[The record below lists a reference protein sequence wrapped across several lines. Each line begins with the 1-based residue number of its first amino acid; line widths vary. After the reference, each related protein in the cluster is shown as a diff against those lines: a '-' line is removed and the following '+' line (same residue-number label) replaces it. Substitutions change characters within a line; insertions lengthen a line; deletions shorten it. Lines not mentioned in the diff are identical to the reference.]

1 LTAPQIAPLATVLK
15 KACRSQ
21 TNRLRVSGYI
31 PQNPA
36 AVVYQAIMGMIT
48 FDQDQETDH
57 GHDTEGI
64 YHGEQDQSLEWG
76 IVQVSA
82 PVILLY
88 IASSLFPFEE
98 L

>member
-1 LTAPQIAPLATVLK
+1 
-15 KACRSQ
+15 
-21 TNRLRVSGYI
+21 
-31 PQNPA
+31 
-36 AVVYQAIMGMIT
+36 MGMIT